1 MSAAPEDRA
10 AAAPQVT
17 TTNPL
22 DEDADLITVIVAGTK
37 YRVRFSTAELIER
50 IALDEIRD
58 LAQEKHL

>member
-1 MSAAPEDRA
+1 MSAAPEGRA

-22 DEDADLITVIVAGTK
+22 DEDADLIAVIVAGTK